1 MAKTTCVL
9 INYLCTS
16 HSQSNSKKLVV
27 KNYKYVNAVST
38 IWRVFSRAKGLEFIS
53 QAIQTGHSVDNILLQ
68 HFFTKTQTQVNCYN
82 NYICN
87 CFIITFVIVN
97 CYIVITFYSPSWA
110 GDSEGTFPSSSQAAT
125 CPPVYHTRW
134 RLHLLLLNVM
144 QGSCEYHF
152 FVFLVWSD
160 RESNPSLPFQ

>member
-16 HSQSNSKKLVV
+16 HSQSNSQKLVV

-68 HFFTKTQTQVNCYN
+68 HFFTKTLTQVNWYN
-82 NYICN
+82 
-87 CFIITFVIVN
+87 
-97 CYIVITFYSPSWA
+97 IVITFYSPSWQETTKRPF
-110 GDSEGTFPSSSQAAT
+110 GLRVKL
-125 CPPVYHTRW
+125 PPVYHARW

-144 QGSCEYHF
+144 QGSREYHF
-152 FVFLVWSD
+152 FVFLV
-160 RESNPSLPFQ
+160 